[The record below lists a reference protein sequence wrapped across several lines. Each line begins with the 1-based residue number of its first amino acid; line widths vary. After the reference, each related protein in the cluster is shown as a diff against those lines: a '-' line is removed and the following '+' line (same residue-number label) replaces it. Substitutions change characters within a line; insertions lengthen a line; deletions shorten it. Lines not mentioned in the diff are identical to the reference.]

1 MKKPKPTKTP
11 ETQTARR
18 TAALHCAAKPFFQVA
33 TSNRSAQE
41 VEMLFPKRDCRFQWK
56 CETRWQAEGESTNRT
71 ARRSQHGIVF
81 IYSDYRSTVRY
92 HCCMKDSAAL
102 SATPSQWL
110 RLYTSAPYGCS
121 YLATEK
127 ARMQVLDPQATADT
141 TIYAKLIEQGFRRS
155 GLSIYRPACA
165 HCQRCLPLRVPVDR
179 FTPNRSQ
186 RRAIQQ
192 HAALQVRLLP
202 LVFQPEHYALYQ
214 QYQQQRHADCV
225 ADNAPE
231 NGEQEYRDFILA
243 SPVDSF
249 LAEFRTS
256 TELLKIVAL
265 IDRLPHALSA
275 VYTFYANDPGASYG
289 TYAILWQIA
298 QTRYWEL
305 PHLHLGYW
313 IENSVKMHYKS
324 RFRPCEV
331 LNKGSWHS
339 LKHEG
344 RCMKMQ

>member
-33 TSNRSAQE
+33 ISNRSAQE

-249 LAEFRTS
+249 LAEFRTPAGQ
-256 TELLKIVAL
+256 LKIVAL
-265 IDRLPHALSA
+265 TDCLPRALSA
-275 VYTFYANDPGASYG
+275 VYTFYANNPGASYG

-298 QTRYWEL
+298 QARYWGL

-313 IENSVKMHYKS
+313 IENSAKMHYKS
-324 RFRPCEV
+324 RFQPYEV
-331 LNKGSWHS
+331 LDQGGWHS
-339 LKHEG
+339 LKQESDA
-344 RCMKMQ
+344 

>member
-1 MKKPKPTKTP
+1 
-11 ETQTARR
+11 
-18 TAALHCAAKPFFQVA
+18 
-33 TSNRSAQE
+33 
-41 VEMLFPKRDCRFQWK
+41 
-56 CETRWQAEGESTNRT
+56 
-71 ARRSQHGIVF
+71 
-81 IYSDYRSTVRY
+81 
-92 HCCMKDSAAL
+92 MKDSATPFA
-102 SATPSQWL
+102 APSQWL
-110 RLYTSAPYGCS
+110 RLYTSAPYDCS
-121 YLATEK
+121 YLPAEK

-141 TIYAKLIEQGFRRS
+141 AIYAELIEQGFRRS
-155 GLSIYRPACA
+155 GLSIYRPACP
-165 HCQRCLPLRVPVDR
+165 HCQRCLPLRVPVNR

-249 LAEFRTS
+249 LAEFRTPAGQ
-256 TELLKIVAL
+256 LKIVAL
-265 IDRLPHALSA
+265 TDCLPRALSA
-275 VYTFYANDPGASYG
+275 VYTFYANNPGASYG

-298 QTRYWEL
+298 QARYWGL

-313 IENSVKMHYKS
+313 IENSAKMHYKS
-324 RFRPCEV
+324 RFQPYEV
-331 LNKGSWHS
+331 LDQGGWHS
-339 LKHEG
+339 LKQESDA
-344 RCMKMQ
+344 